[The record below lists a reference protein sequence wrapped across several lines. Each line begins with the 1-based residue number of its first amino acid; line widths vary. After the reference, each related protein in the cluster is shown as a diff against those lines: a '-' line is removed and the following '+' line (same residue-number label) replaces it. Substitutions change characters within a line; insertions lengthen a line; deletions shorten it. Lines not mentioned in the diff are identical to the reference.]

1 MVKAGKLA
9 KRVGPLGTSPSHLMH
24 RALQLALDI
33 YSEETGPDGLTQRQF
48 AVLEAIKTGLTQ
60 TELVRMTGIDRST
73 LADLVTRM
81 TAKGLLE
88 RERSTLDARAKAV
101 RLSTE
106 GAARLEA
113 ARPLVEAADK
123 RIMALLPKGQRE
135 TFLAQLAELAAAADA
150 AITGAELLAASAE
163 TGGQGS
169 QEGRESRPQGGPP
182 GQARQGQEAESR
194 RSGLGLFPQ
203 PPGVGGRGLVDG
215 GNGLGLRPH
224 QLAVQCD
231 GLGRRPPP
239 PAQGIAELGR
249 SGLDRRAGLSQGR
262 SGAHRNGAFV
272 HRRLT

>member
-48 AVLEAIKTGLTQ
+48 AVLEAVSLKAGLTQ
-60 TELVRMTGIDRST
+60 TELVHMTGIDRST

-106 GAARLEA
+106 GAERLEA

-123 RIMALLPKGQRE
+123 RIMGLLPKGQRE
-135 TFLAQLAELAAAADA
+135 SFLAQLAELAAAADA
-150 AITGAELLAASAE
+150 APDAAKAEAKAAKKALKTAE
-163 TGGQGS
+163 KETRKA
-169 QEGRESRPQGGPP
+169 EKAARKADRPAKAPKVKKP
-182 GQARQGQEAESR
+182 K
-194 RSGLGLFPQ
+194 LK
-203 PPGVGGRGLVDG
+203 LVEP
-215 GNGLGLRPH
+215 L
-224 QLAVQCD
+224 
-231 GLGRRPPP
+231 
-239 PAQGIAELGR
+239 
-249 SGLDRRAGLSQGR
+249 
-262 SGAHRNGAFV
+262 
-272 HRRLT
+272 